1 MTELVY
7 KLRHLHQVSERAYL
21 VYLNALVYPC
31 ATMPK
36 VLVVGASRGLGLALA
51 KELQTRTSTTVVA
64 TVRSTTPLESIDTL
78 TDVDIASDTSITK
91 AAQHPLVQKF
101 DIIIINAAIGGL
113 DALLASS
120 PSVLESYLATNVIG
134 PHRVVSAFLP
144 ALRRGREK
152 KIIFISSSAG
162 SFKIAE
168 SPTRMVRSGVYS
180 VSKAALNMLA
190 VQYADELKEEG
201 FVVVPVHPGELRR
214 IWGPWLER
222 EVWSPVL
229 AQ

>member
-1 MTELVY
+1 
-7 KLRHLHQVSERAYL
+7 
-21 VYLNALVYPC
+21 
-31 ATMPK
+31 MPK
-36 VLVVGASRGLGLALA
+36 VLVIGASRGLGLALV

-78 TDVDIASDTSITK
+78 TDVDITSDTSITK
-91 AAQHPLVQKF
+91 AAQHPLVQKL

-134 PHRVVSAFLP
+134 PHRIVSAFLP
-144 ALRRGREK
+144 ALRRGRDK

-162 SFKIAE
+162 SFETAE

-190 VQYADELKEEG
+190 VQCADELREEG
-201 FVVVPVHPGELRR
+201 FVVVPVHPGWVATDMGSLAGEGGMEPSVSAKSIVDVVKGLKKDDNAKFFRFD
-214 IWGPWLER
+214 GTLMPW
-222 EVWSPVL
+222 
-229 AQ
+229 